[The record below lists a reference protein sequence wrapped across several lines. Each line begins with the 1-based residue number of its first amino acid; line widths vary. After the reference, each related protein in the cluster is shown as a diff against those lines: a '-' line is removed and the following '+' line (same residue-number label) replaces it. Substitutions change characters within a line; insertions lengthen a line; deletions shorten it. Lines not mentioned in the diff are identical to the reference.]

1 MARFLYTLI
10 YYLIL
15 PLILVRLYWRGRA
28 APAYRLRWRER
39 LGWFKAPAFA
49 QRPLW
54 IHSVSVGE
62 TVAAALLVNRLLKE
76 HPERPIV
83 VTTMTPTGSER
94 VKALFGDRV
103 FHVYAP
109 YDLPG
114 PVMRFLRRLNP
125 CALVIMET
133 ELWPNWIAMCAAQGI
148 PTMVANARL
157 SERSARGYGKV
168 SAITRPMLQKL
179 SWVAAQNAADGGRFA
194 ALGLPQKNLSVTG
207 SIKFDISVS
216 EELRA
221 ESAALREAWGGPKR
235 FIWVAGST
243 HEGEDSVILAA
254 HQQLLAHRPEALLVI
269 VPRHPERFD
278 KVGEDILQAGLRM
291 ARRSRNDA
299 VVPGTQVL
307 LGDTM
312 GELLRLYAAADL
324 AFVGGSLVD
333 TGGHNPLEPAAVGK
347 PVLMGPAVFNF
358 ADICSQLEQAQ
369 GLRFVERRTLGD
381 ALLELCDDE
390 VARLRMGEAASKVV
404 NENRG
409 ALDRLLDGVL
419 RHAPGR

>member
-1 MARFLYTLI
+1 MARFLYTFI

-15 PLILVRLYWRGRA
+15 PLILARLYWRGRA

-39 LGWFKAPAFA
+39 LGWFKAPSFA

-54 IHSVSVGE
+54 VHSVSVGE
-62 TVAAALLVNRLLKE
+62 TVAAALLVNRLLEE

-114 PVMRFLRRLNP
+114 PIKRFLRRLNP
-125 CALVIMET
+125 CALIIMET
-133 ELWPNWIAMCAAQGI
+133 ELWPNWVALCAKQGI
-148 PTMVANARL
+148 QAMVANARL

-168 SAITRPMLQKL
+168 SAITRPMLQEL
-179 SWVAAQNAADGGRFA
+179 SWVAAQNAADGARFMD
-194 ALGLPQKNLSVTG
+194 LGLPQEHLSVTG

-216 EELRA
+216 EELRGQ
-221 ESAALREAWGGPKR
+221 SLALREAWGGSKR
-235 FIWVAGST
+235 FVWVAGST
-243 HEGEDSVILAA
+243 HEGEDAAILAA
-254 HQQLLAHRPEALLVI
+254 HQQLLAHRPDALLVI

-278 KVGEDILQAGLRM
+278 KVGEDILRAGLSM
-291 ARRSRNDA
+291 VRRSSNA
-299 VVPGTQVL
+299 TVTPETQVL

-312 GELLRLYAAADL
+312 GELLRFYAAADL

-358 ADICSQLEQAQ
+358 TDICAQLAQAQ
-369 GLRFVERRTLGD
+369 GLRFVERGTLGD
-381 ALLELCDDE
+381 VLSALCDDE
-390 VARLRMGEAASKVV
+390 AARLRMGEAASTVV
-404 NENRG
+404 NDNRG

-419 RHAPGR
+419 RRAPER